1 MKKKSHSYNFLPL
14 TAIHY
19 LAHSI
24 EGLIIESGHPVE
36 GTTILPGMQQE
47 IQESSLEAHFCSFC
61 LHSILHYAG
70 LHSILHYAGQFYSK
84 FLLILLRVAFY
95 VNRNLVQVTAF
106 VVHIP
111 TVAPSMPIF
120 SSPSMCSTY

>member
-36 GTTILPGMQQE
+36 GTTILPDMQQE
-47 IQESSLEAHFCSFC
+47 TQESSLEAHFRSFC
-61 LHSILHYAG
+61 

-95 VNRNLVQVTAF
+95 VNCSLVQVTAF

-120 SSPSMCSTY
+120 SSPSMCSTYWKQS